1 MNGLIL
7 NHHLRRRLLAS
18 LLVCALAPAA
28 AGPVTELAD
37 AHTLSRKAAKASA
50 KRYMKR
56 IYRAFK
62 ADGAT
67 GYSVGTCSRRS
78 SHRFVCRVSL
88 KLRTQRCSDKL
99 AVSYKSR
106 RSHGVRY
113 RLLGTRIKTC
123 GL

>member
-1 MNGLIL
+1 MNASIP
-7 NHHLRRRLLAS
+7 NDYLRRYLLAGV
-18 LLVCALAPAA
+18 LVCALALVA
-28 AGPVTELAD
+28 AGSVTQPAD
-37 AHTLSRKAAKASA
+37 AHRMSGKAAKASA

-62 ADGAT
+62 TDGAT
-67 GYSVGTCSRRS
+67 GYSVGKCSRRS

-88 KLRTQRCSDKL
+88 RFPKSRCSDKL
-99 AVSYKSR
+99 AISYRSR
-106 RSHGVRY
+106 RSHRVRY

>member
-1 MNGLIL
+1 MDALIP
-7 NHHLRRRLLAS
+7 NHYLRRYLLAG

-56 IYRAFK
+56 IYKAFK
-62 ADGAT
+62 TDGAT
-67 GYSVGTCSRRS
+67 GYSVGTCSRSS

-88 KLRTQRCSDKL
+88 KLRRQRCSDKL
-99 AVSYKSR
+99 AIAYKSR
-106 RSHGVRY
+106 RSHRVRY